1 MKRYEEV
8 EIEIIVLP
16 AEDVITTSDPFNGS
30 DDRID
35 GNW

>member
-1 MKRYEEV
+1 MKRYDEI

-30 DDRID
+30 DDSVSD
-35 GNW
+35 W